1 MKKLLFSLTAGFM
14 MFGSVSASGESLL
27 DIYQLAL
34 ENDAQLKADEAA
46 YRAGLEM
53 RAIGRANLLPQISGS
68 AQYTEGETDRT
79 DYTAEPTTTFT
90 SDSSSKGWSISLNQ
104 PLFDM
109 ASWYNY
115 RRGVTLSE
123 RAEAEFAAAQQE
135 LSLRVAEAYFN
146 VLRATDNLETAR
158 AEEKAL
164 EQQLEQTR
172 QRYEV
177 GLTAITEVHEAQ
189 SVYDSARA
197 MVLQAQGNLN
207 NAYEALEVLT
217 NQSHDRI
224 APLSEDFVV
233 TSPVPA
239 DRHEWVQFALENNYQ
254 LKAARLNSEAARQN
268 ARAAR
273 AQHLPTLT
281 GTARYSSNRN
291 DGSQIN
297 GEELFDNRAFSDVKT
312 EGHSFGVTL
321 NVPLYSGGRTS
332 AQRRQAAAEQLLSQ
346 EQANVTERNII
357 QATRALHLAVDLGV
371 SQVYARRQAII
382 SSESALEATQAGYEV
397 GTRNLVEVLLAQ
409 RAVYQARRDYDNAL
423 YDYIINSFE
432 LRQVAGM
439 LTPADIEQVDANLQ
453 RNAANNSGN
462 F

>member
-1 MKKLLFSLTAGFM
+1 MKKLLFSLTAGLM
-14 MFGSVSASGESLL
+14 VFGSVSASGESLL

-46 YRAGLEM
+46 YQAGLEM
-53 RAIGRANLLPQISGS
+53 RAVNRADLLPQISAS
-68 AQYTEGETDRT
+68 ADYSTGETDRT
-79 DYTAEPTTTFT
+79 DYTVEPTTSRT
-90 SDSSSKGWSISLNQ
+90 SDSSSRGWAISLNQ
-104 PLFDM
+104 PLFNM
-109 ASWYNY
+109 AAWYNY
-115 RRGVTLSE
+115 RSGVTLSE

-135 LSLRVAEAYFN
+135 LILRVAEAYFN

-189 SVYDSARA
+189 SVYDTARA
-197 MVLQAQGNLN
+197 TVLQARGGLG

-217 NQSHDRI
+217 NQSHDHI
-224 APLSEDFVV
+224 APLAEDFAV

-239 DRHEWVQFALENNYQ
+239 DRHEWVEFALQNNYQ
-254 LKAARLNSEAARQN
+254 LQAARLSSEASRQS

-281 GTARYSSNRN
+281 GSARYNSRRS
-291 DGSQIN
+291 DGTQDFGIP
-297 GEELFDNRAFSDVKT
+297 EYSDVKI
-312 EGHSFGVTL
+312 EEHSFGVTL
-321 NVPLYSGGRTS
+321 NVPLYAGGRTS
-332 AQRRQAAAEQLLSQ
+332 AQRRQAYANQLLSQ
-346 EQANVTERNII
+346 EQANVAQRNII

-371 SQVYARRQAII
+371 SQVYARHQAII

-453 RNAANNSGN
+453 HDATRNPSN

>member
-1 MKKLLFSLTAGFM
+1 MKKLLLSLTAGLLVS
-14 MFGSVSASGESLL
+14 GSVFASDESLL

-46 YRAGLEM
+46 YQAGLEM
-53 RAIGRANLLPQISGS
+53 RAIGRANLLPQINAS
-68 AQYTEGETDRT
+68 AEYTTGETDRT
-79 DYTAEPTTTFT
+79 DYTQEPTTTFS
-90 SDSSSKGWSISLNQ
+90 SDNSSEGWAISLNQ
-104 PLFDM
+104 PLFNM
-109 ASWYNY
+109 ASWYTY
-115 RRGVTLSE
+115 RSGVTLSE
-123 RAEAEFAAAQQE
+123 RAEANFAAAQQD
-135 LSLRVAEAYFN
+135 LILRVAEAYFN
-146 VLRATDNLETAR
+146 VLRATDNLATAQ

-164 EQQLEQTR
+164 QQQLEQTR
-172 QRYEV
+172 QRYDV

-189 SVYDSARA
+189 AVYDSARA
-197 MVLQAQGNLN
+197 TVLQARGNLGT
-207 NAYEALEVLT
+207 AYESLEVLT
-217 NQSHDRI
+217 NRSHDQI
-224 APLSEDFVV
+224 APLSEDFAV

-239 DRHEWVQFALENNYQ
+239 DRHEWVEFALQNNYQ
-254 LKAARLNSEAARQN
+254 LKAARLNSEASRQS
-268 ARAAR
+268 ARAAS

-281 GTARYSSNRN
+281 GSARYNSNRSDGTQFGTQDFGTPNYN
-291 DGSQIN
+291 DM
-297 GEELFDNRAFSDVKT
+297 KT

-321 NVPLYSGGRTS
+321 NVPLFAGGRTS
-332 AQRRQAAAEQLLSQ
+332 AQRRQAHAEHLLSQ
-346 EQANVTERNII
+346 EQANVTQRNII

-397 GTRNLVEVLLAQ
+397 GTRNLVELLLAQ

-423 YDYIINSFE
+423 YDYVINSFE

-453 RNAANNSGN
+453 HNAASSQSN

>member
-1 MKKLLFSLTAGFM
+1 MKKLLLPLTAGLM
-14 MFGSVSASGESLL
+14 MLGSVSASGESLL

-46 YRAGLEM
+46 YQAGLEM
-53 RAIGRANLLPQISGS
+53 RAIGRANLLPQVLGS
-68 AQYTEGETDRT
+68 AEYTTGETDRT
-79 DYTAEPTTTFT
+79 DYTDQSGGTFT
-90 SDSSSKGWSISLNQ
+90 SDNSSRGWAISLNQ
-104 PLFDM
+104 PLFNM

-115 RRGVTLSE
+115 RSGVTLSE

-135 LSLRVAEAYFN
+135 LILRVAEAYFN
-146 VLRATDNLETAR
+146 VLRATDNLGTAQ

-189 SVYDSARA
+189 SVYDTARA
-197 MVLQAQGNLN
+197 TVLQARGSLG

-217 NQSHDRI
+217 NQSHDHI
-224 APLSEDFVV
+224 APLAEDFAV

-239 DRHEWVQFALENNYQ
+239 DRHEWVEFALQNNYQ
-254 LKAARLNSEAARQN
+254 LKAAHLSSEASRQS

-281 GTARYSSNRN
+281 GSARYSSNRS
-291 DGSQIN
+291 DGTQYF
-297 GEELFDNRAFSDVKT
+297 GTPVFSDMKT

-321 NVPLYSGGRTS
+321 NVPLYVGGRTS
-332 AQRRQAAAEQLLSQ
+332 AQRRQAYANQLLSQ
-346 EQANVTERNII
+346 EQANVAQRSII

-371 SQVYARRQAII
+371 SQVYARHQAII

-409 RAVYQARRDYDNAL
+409 RAVYQARRDYANAL
-423 YDYIINSFE
+423 YDYVINSFE

-453 RNAANNSGN
+453 HNAASNPSN

>member
-1 MKKLLFSLTAGFM
+1 MKKLLLSLTAGLM
-14 MFGSVSASGESLL
+14 VFGSVSASAESLM

-53 RAIGRANLLPQISGS
+53 RVINRAGLLPQVNAS
-68 AQYTEGETDRT
+68 AEYTTGETDRT
-79 DYTAEPTTTFT
+79 DYTDPDGTFT
-90 SDSSSKGWSISLNQ
+90 SDSSSTGWAISLNQ
-104 PLFDM
+104 PLFNM

-115 RRGVTLSE
+115 RSGVTLSE
-123 RAEAEFAAAQQE
+123 RAEAEFAAAQQD
-135 LSLRVAEAYFN
+135 LILRVAEAYFN
-146 VLRATDNLETAR
+146 VLRATDNLETAQ

-164 EQQLEQTR
+164 KQQLEQTR

-189 SVYDSARA
+189 SVYDSASA
-197 MVLQAQGNLN
+197 AVLQARGNLGI
-207 NAYEALEVLT
+207 AYEALEVLT
-217 NQSHDRI
+217 GRSHDHI
-224 APLSEDFVV
+224 APLSEDFAV

-239 DRHEWVQFALENNYQ
+239 DRHEWVEFALQNNYS
-254 LKAARLNSEAARQN
+254 LKAARLTREASHQN
-268 ARAAR
+268 ARAAG

-281 GTARYSSNRN
+281 GSARYSSQRSE
-291 DGSQIN
+291 GTQYI
-297 GEELFDNRAFSDVKT
+297 GIPRFSDSRT

-321 NVPLYSGGRTS
+321 DVPLYSGGRTS
-332 AQRRQAAAEQLLSQ
+332 AQRRQAHAEHLLSQ
-346 EQANVTERNII
+346 EQLNVTQRNII
-357 QATRALHLAVDLGV
+357 QATRALHLSVDIGV
-371 SQVYARRQAII
+371 SQVHARRQATI

-439 LTPADIEQVDANLQ
+439 LTPADIEQVDASLQ
-453 RNAANNSGN
+453 HNAQNQSR

>member
-1 MKKLLFSLTAGFM
+1 MKKLLFSFTAGLTL
-14 MFGSVSASGESLL
+14 FGSVSASAESLL

-46 YRAGLEM
+46 YQAGLEM
-53 RAIGRANLLPQISGS
+53 KAIGRANLLPQIHAS
-68 AQYTEGETDRT
+68 ADYNDGESDRT
-79 DYTAEPTTTFT
+79 DYTVDPRTTFK
-90 SDSSSKGWSISLNQ
+90 SDSTSKGWAISLSQ
-104 PLFDM
+104 PLFNM
-109 ASWYNY
+109 AAWYDY
-115 RRGVTLSE
+115 RRGATLSE
-123 RAEAEFAAAQQE
+123 RAEAQFAAAQQE
-135 LSLRVAEAYFN
+135 LILRVAEAYFN
-146 VLRATDNLETAR
+146 VLRATDNLETAQ

-189 SVYDSARA
+189 SVFDSARA
-197 MVLQAQGNLN
+197 TVLQARGNLA

-217 NQSHDRI
+217 NQSHEHI
-224 APLSEDFVV
+224 APLSDDFAV

-239 DRHEWVQFALENNYQ
+239 DRHEWVEFALKNNYQ
-254 LKAARLNSEAARQN
+254 LKAARLNSEASRQY
-268 ARAAR
+268 AKAAR
-273 AQHLPTLT
+273 SQHLPTLT
-281 GTARYSSNRN
+281 GSARYSERKS
-291 DGSQIN
+291 DGLQDFGIPQYSDTKV
-297 GEELFDNRAFSDVKT
+297 EE
-312 EGHSFGVTL
+312 HSFGVAL
-321 NVPLYSGGRTS
+321 NVPLFAGGRTS
-332 AQRRQAAAEQLLSQ
+332 AQRRQAVAESLMSQ
-346 EQANVTERNII
+346 EQATVAERNVI
-357 QATRALHLAVDLGV
+357 QSTRALHLAVDLGV

-423 YDYIINSFE
+423 YDYIINSFQ

-439 LTPADIEQVDANLQ
+439 LTPADIEQIDAYLQ
-453 RNAANNSGN
+453 HNATVSQNY